1 MPRRRGRKKKFRL
14 SLRFD
19 MNPDVVKSVFAVLL
33 GLLGLLALVSFFAPG
48 YSVNSRVHHWLL
60 SGLGWPSFL
69 LPFAF
74 FLAST
79 FFIDSLKFRFK
90 NLRVFI
96 GLLALTLTLAT
107 FLMSFCW
114 TSSPYS
120 LASQGSYGGLV
131 GYRLFFKLHYAF
143 GFIGAVLTSFTL
155 LLISVLILSN
165 LTLDVLVTW
174 LLSHFKL
181 PAFPTRASSETA
193 NTSQDKV
200 FPEDITIGDMARM
213 SFGSLDDLATSKSAV
228 DSEPIEEP
236 RIEILP
242 PPAEP
247 QGEIS
252 PVDAASPV
260 VKPLEDTFGDSSPGL
275 PYADRVWQLPPLS
288 ILEDS
293 GGTAPDVGNIKA
305 RSQIIESTLR
315 SFGIRATVKESHAG
329 PSVTQYVIDTS
340 SGTKVSKIVNLQSDL
355 ALALASPT
363 GTVRVEAPIPG
374 RAYIGIEVPN
384 NNRVIVPFKEL
395 LTSEP
400 MRSLSSKL
408 GIVLGKDVGGHTHV
422 YRIDKMPHLLVAGAT
437 GSGKSVFLHSL
448 LFSLLYRA
456 TPQEVKFI
464 LVDPKR
470 VELTYYEGIPHLLTP
485 VVTDIN
491 KAVGVLKWA
500 VLEMD
505 RRYKLFESAHAR
517 NIDSYNEKSGFQALP
532 YIVIVLEEF
541 GEIMLADPANI
552 EKLVIR
558 LGQLGRAAGIHLV
571 LALQRPS
578 ADVITG
584 LIKANIPCRVA
595 FKVSS
600 QVDSRVIIN
609 QPGAEKL
616 LGKGDMLFY
625 PQEASKP
632 FRLQGAFVR
641 EKEITAL
648 VSFLKSQGVEPDYKE
663 EIDEI
668 IQEKAQEGKS
678 ISSGGSSVDPLFDD
692 AVAVCVSAGKASAS
706 LLQRRLSIGYARAA
720 RILDEL
726 EARGIV
732 GPRNGSQP
740 RDVLVSSADYASSIG
755 DFS

>member
-1 MPRRRGRKKKFRL
+1 MPKKRGRKKKFRL

-19 MNPDVVKSVFAVLL
+19 MNPDVVKSVLAILS
-33 GLLGLLALVSFFAPG
+33 GLVGLLALVSFFAPG
-48 YSVNSRVHHWLL
+48 YSVNNKIHLL
-60 SGLGWPSFL
+60 LTRGFGWPSL
-69 LPFAF
+69 IIPFAL
-74 FLAST
+74 FLIAT

-90 NLRVFI
+90 NLRVLL
-96 GLLALTLTLAT
+96 GLVSVMLSLATLLASL
-107 FLMSFCW
+107 CW
-114 TSSPYS
+114 SSSPYS
-120 LASQGSYGGLV
+120 RALQGKCGGLV
-131 GYRLFFKLHYAF
+131 GYKLFFKLHYSF
-143 GFIGAVLTSFTL
+143 GYVGALLTTITL
-155 LLISVLILSN
+155 MLISGLILSN
-165 LTLDVLVTW
+165 MPVDTVFSWLV
-174 LLSHFKL
+174 SHLNLPTFKK
-181 PAFPTRASSETA
+181 ASKETSSGEA
-193 NTSQDKV
+193 EV
-200 FPEDITIGDMARM
+200 FPEDITVGDMAKL
-213 SFGSLDDLATSKSAV
+213 SFGTMPEVSSTPV
-228 DSEPIEEP
+228 EVEPEPDTEP

-247 QGEIS
+247 QGELVPIAPQASLDDDS
-252 PVDAASPV
+252 PSETQSIASA
-260 VKPLEDTFGDSSPGL
+260 L
-275 PYADRVWQLPPLS
+275 PYTDRVWQLPPLS
-288 ILEDS
+288 ILEDPK
-293 GGTAPDVGNIKA
+293 GAAPDAGNIKA

-315 SFGIRATVKESHAG
+315 SFGIKATVKESHAG

-395 LTSEP
+395 LTSEA
-400 MRSLSSKL
+400 MRSMSSKL
-408 GIVLGKDVGGHTHV
+408 AIVLGKDVGGRTHV
-422 YRIDKMPHLLVAGAT
+422 YSIDKMPHLLVAGAT

-558 LGQLGRAAGIHLV
+558 LGQLGRAAGMHLV

-632 FRLQGAFVR
+632 FRLQGALVK

-678 ISSGGSSVDPLFDD
+678 ISSGGSSVDPLFDE
-692 AVAVCVSAGKASAS
+692 AVAVCVGAGKASAS

-740 RDVLVSSADYASSIG
+740 REVLVSNSDYASSIG